1 MAINRPVDAINLYCS
16 TAGRLTVET
25 NRVARPMSTD
35 LDIQNSLAKLSQKDR
50 TLFVQLYR
58 SSMRALRNLTLEAPT
73 AAGVLMVLLERMNRR
88 NALVASQSTLCKL
101 TGKGRTAIQNAMNEL
116 RKRNFI
122 DVVKVGNI
130 AVIVVNAR
138 VAWTTDAALRDKLAV
153 FDAQVIVSA
162 SEQPEPEKLGSEPP
176 LVQLPPV
183 LVPPEIATMLDDE
196 DPTVAGQQ
204 DLPID

>member
-1 MAINRPVDAINLYCS
+1 
-16 TAGRLTVET
+16 
-25 NRVARPMSTD
+25 MSTD
-35 LDIQNSLAKLSQKDR
+35 IDIQTSLAKLSQKDR

-58 SSMRALRNLTLEAPT
+58 SSMRALRNLTLEVPT

-88 NALVASQSTLCKL
+88 NALVASQGTLCKL

-138 VAWTTDAALRDKLAV
+138 VAWTTDTALRDKLAV

-162 SEQPEPEKLGSEPP
+162 SEQPDPEKLGSETP
-176 LVQLPPV
+176 LIQLPPV

-196 DPTVAGQQ
+196 DPTIASQQ
-204 DLPID
+204 DLPL

>member
-1 MAINRPVDAINLYCS
+1 MN
-16 TAGRLTVET
+16 
-25 NRVARPMSTD
+25 TD
-35 LDIQNSLAKLSQKDR
+35 IDIQTSLAKLSQKDR

-88 NALVASQSTLCKL
+88 NALVASQGTLCKL

-138 VAWTTDAALRDKLAV
+138 VAWTTDTALRDKLAV

-162 SEQPEPEKLGSEPP
+162 SEQPDPEKLGSDTP
-176 LVQLPPV
+176 LIQLPPV

-196 DPTVAGQQ
+196 DPTIASQH
-204 DLPID
+204 DLPL